1 MFTLF
6 LSQLNMAAM
15 VSNISLILE
24 RINGTDESQSETRT
38 SLKKVHDI
46 LIIVLLLSVMFAVG
60 CSITVKQV
68 SLIRL

>member
-1 MFTLF
+1 MT
-6 LSQLNMAAM
+6 AI

-24 RINGTDESQSETRT
+24 RINGTDESQSEART

-46 LIIVLLLSVMFAVG
+46 LIIVLLFSVMFAVG
-60 CSITVKQV
+60 CSITFKQV